1 MLLLVLLLL
10 LLFLLILFVGIAFGL
25 PNAAAFRWH
34 SLRSFDVFGAVRR
47 GRGVRRR
54 KRLGDFGCLPFA
66 FHFEFSHSFP
76 VIVYN
81 FYIVLLSF
89 LAFLSCLNILS
100 VVATA
105 GIHCC
110 CFRRRRRCC
119 CCCCT
124 TDPHLWKSPRAAFCR
139 YFVVSYWYTF
149 GGGGC
154 LLWPIKHEPTMA
166 HVSHSK
172 QIIWR
177 EKNNTLTS
185 FYCCYT

>member
-1 MLLLVLLLL
+1 M
-10 LLFLLILFVGIAFGL
+10 
-25 PNAAAFRWH
+25 
-34 SLRSFDVFGAVRR
+34 
-47 GRGVRRR
+47 
-54 KRLGDFGCLPFA
+54 GDFGCLPFA

-89 LAFLSCLNILS
+89 LAFLSCSNILS

-119 CCCCT
+119 CSCCT

-149 GGGGC
+149 GGGC
-154 LLWPIKHEPTMA
+154 LLWPIKHEPTMP

-177 EKNNTLTS
+177 EKKNTLTS